1 MVLVE
6 RSMSEC
12 SDDIDIRPLEL
23 ADLQRRLSESEDGGH
38 MLPNES
44 GNRFFSAVFGMV
56 SKKKKDRPLRKEV
69 LAKMRWKNAI
79 MKARNLGDPWE
90 KFHLDTYKTERA
102 KRHRYNAKRQRW
114 VVDEVAVKMEEQPFN
129 HGAMRECYR
138 LKKLSNFQKDD
149 WVRAHNYVGK
159 RYMDEDTPRSTY
171 FEDVRLQMDA
181 KLWGEEFNRHNPPK
195 KVDIFQMAVLEMID
209 REGSPLYHL
218 EHFIEGNY
226 VKYNSNS
233 GFVKSDA
240 IRMTPQA
247 FSHFTF
253 ERSGH
258 SMIVVDIQGVGDLYT
273 DPQIHTSRGDDYGDG
288 NLGTR
293 GMALFLH
300 SHRCNSICQSLCL
313 TPFDLAPSE
322 LEASKKVADLL
333 ASAKTI
339 VRGTEEMVVT
349 PIGDETKSIQEY
361 LRTRS
366 LSSGYASGDDK
377 PRIKLTSISSVES
390 YDNSSAQ
397 EFRCEDSDK
406 VQHFPF
412 LHKESDDYPMLSES
426 EDSAINSAKRDMDMV
441 ERGRQR
447 YDSMSDF
454 GSESSTASKE
464 NELFNFKDM
473 VQRRSR
479 PSHVLGEIEH
489 RKMLEE
495 LEETKSK
502 TGGSILGQIHLDLA
516 KYHELNR
523 FVEESETYD
532 HEAALYHLNQSAK
545 CGILEAIITVA
556 YLHMGLPHNI
566 LPDIE
571 LDEDEKDMDVGFNYL
586 LQAAEANDRGAM
598 LHIAK
603 MYDTGY
609 GLPEYRTVDW
619 KQAVFWYERAINTN
633 TEDEEGNFDATMD
646 DPQYQLISRVA
657 TMYWQGGNGLVKDP
671 NKAGEQFSWAA
682 ELATEAMKG
691 KLASKY
697 YMQAEEAWAEC
708 EEE

>member
-1 MVLVE
+1 MNSAARMVLVE

-23 ADLQRRLSESEDGGH
+23 GDLQRRLSENEDGGLL
-38 MLPNES
+38 LPNDA
-44 GNRFFSAVFGMV
+44 GNRFFSAVFGIV
-56 SKKKKDRPLRKEV
+56 SSKKKERPLRKEV

-79 MKARNLGDPWE
+79 MKARNMGDPWE
-90 KFHLDTYKTERA
+90 KFHLDTYKTEKA
-102 KRHRYNAKRQRW
+102 KRHRYNAKRQCW
-114 VVDEVAVKMEEQPFN
+114 VVDEVVIKMEEDPFN

-149 WVRAHNYVGK
+149 WVRAHNYVAK

-195 KVDIFQMAVLEMID
+195 KVDIFQMAILEMID

-300 SHRCNSICQSLCL
+300 SHRCNSICQSLGL

-322 LEASKKVADLL
+322 MEASKKVDVLL

-349 PIGDETKSIQEY
+349 PVGEETRNIQEY

-366 LSSGYASGDDK
+366 LSSGYMSGDDR

-390 YDNSSAQ
+390 
-397 EFRCEDSDK
+397 C
-406 VQHFPF
+406 
-412 LHKESDDYPMLSES
+412 ESDDIPMLSES
-426 EDSAINSAKRDMDMV
+426 EDSAISSAKR
-441 ERGRQR
+441 ERDTYERERQR
-447 YDSMSDF
+447 YDSMSEF
-454 GSESSTASKE
+454 GSESSTASRE
-464 NELFNFKDM
+464 NELCNFREM

-495 LEETKSK
+495 LEESKSK

-532 HEAALYHLNQSAK
+532 HEAALYHLNQAAK
-545 CGILEAIITVA
+545 CGILEAIVTVA

-571 LDEDEKDMDVGFNYL
+571 LDDDERDMDNGYNYL

-598 LHIAK
+598 IHVAK
-603 MYDTGY
+603 MHDTGI
-609 GLPEYRTVDW
+609 GLPEFRTVDW
-619 KQAVFWYERAINTN
+619 KQAVFWYDKVVNTN

-646 DPQYQLISRVA
+646 DPQYQLIAREA
-657 TMYWQGGNGLVKDP
+657 TMYWQGGNGLDKDP
-671 NKAGEQFSWAA
+671 YKAGELFNYAA

-708 EEE
+708 DEE